1 MTLAAWLC
9 SAVTIVSS
17 LVSLGFA
24 VAGLRARN
32 GTGHVSSEYA
42 LARSA
47 ALVVIAIV
55 APLTSDAGFIA
66 AAAVAMIC
74 VQGLDAVIGARLG
87 NRVKTVGPAA
97 TAATNAVA
105 FVWLIVAL

>member
-32 GTGHVSSEYA
+32 GTGRVPSEYA

-66 AAAVAMIC
+66 AAVAMIC

-87 NRVKTVGPAA
+87 NRVKTLGPAA

-105 FVWLIVAL
+105 LVWLIAAL